1 MSAKDPVDRSLIATH
16 AVCQR
21 WARATAEE
29 RMAQGAIARAG
40 MDKRFE
46 REVDPDGTLPPAER
60 VRRAAHAKKAYFA
73 MLALKSAQVRRARK
87 AAR

>member
-1 MSAKDPVDRSLIATH
+1 VSAKDPVDRSLIATH

-29 RMAQGAIARAG
+29 RMEQGAIARAG

-46 REVDPDGTLPPAER
+46 REVDPDGILPPAER
-60 VRRAAHAKKAYFA
+60 ARRIGLARRAYFA
-73 MLALKSAQVRRARK
+73 KLALKSAQVRRARK